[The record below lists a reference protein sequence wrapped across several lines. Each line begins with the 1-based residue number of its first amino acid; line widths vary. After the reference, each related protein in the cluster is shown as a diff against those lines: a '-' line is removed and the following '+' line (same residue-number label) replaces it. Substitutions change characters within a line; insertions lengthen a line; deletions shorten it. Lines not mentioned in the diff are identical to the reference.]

1 MVKPLSGAILAEKM
15 ANGTLTKEEQ
25 NAINAQRKKSKEAA
39 SLFTKQKEKNLQQG
53 KEYARGY
60 AIEAEKERR
69 VQAGLP
75 EYDVQQQTTN
85 PINEQ
90 QSGNVKKSKKQL
102 RHEYELEKAK
112 KYREKQQAKAEN
124 SEWKAQVHKESA
136 AEAKVAK
143 AEHNATTNPNANEKK
158 VHKELKKAEQI
169 NPGSTKN
176 VNEKE
181 LLNTLEEN
189 KAKAKAPTEFATK
202 QTGKG
207 VPTTPVKPVT
217 PTVAPSGT
225 GAVTGGAGTATG
237 GAATVTDIVPSG
249 AGAVTSEAGNVA
261 QTTAKT
267 GSKFA
272 KFLKKAGRI
281 GAALLVV
288 GGIFYGI
295 KKLFGGGDDDKK
307 TQANTPVQEQ
317 DTPAPA
323 DETKKPAKG
332 SDGETTPAPVGSDSP
347 TQPAKGGEK
356 ADDKAPADKKEPA
369 KVVPAP
375 VADDENKEDKVD
387 KKDNAE
393 KADKSEEA
401 RKRNDRTLPQN
412 YTVKKGDNVW
422 NIAKRRLQEMN
433 GKKPTDKE
441 IMNYTNELLKLNK
454 LEYEPDGYTVIIH
467 EGDNIEYTA

>member
-1 MVKPLSGAILAEKM
+1 MVKPLSGVLLAEKM
-15 ANGTLTKEEQ
+15 ANGTLTNEEQ

-53 KEYARGY
+53 QEFARGY
-60 AIEAEKERR
+60 AIETEKEKR
-69 VQAGLP
+69 VKEGRP
-75 EYDVQQQTTN
+75 EYD
-85 PINEQ
+85 IQ
-90 QSGNVKKSKKQL
+90 QSEPSKPLSKSEYRKQQAI
-102 RHEYELEKAK
+102 KN
-112 KYREKQQAKAEN
+112 REKQQAKAEN
-124 SEWKAQVHKESA
+124 SEWKAKVHQESA
-136 AEAKVAK
+136 AKAKVAK

-202 QTGKG
+202 QTVPE
-207 VPTTPVKPVT
+207 VPTTPVKPAT
-217 PTVAPSGT
+217 PTA
-225 GAVTGGAGTATG
+225 
-237 GAATVTDIVPSG
+237 PSG

-267 GSKFA
+267 GSKFT
-272 KFLKKAGRI
+272 KFLKKAGKI

-288 GGIFYGI
+288 GGLFYGI

-323 DETKKPAKG
+323 DKPAKG

-401 RKRNDRTLPQN
+401 KKRNDRTLPQN

-467 EGDNIEYTA
+467 KGDNIEYAA

>member
-39 SLFTKQKEKNLQQG
+39 SLFTKQKEKNLQKGQ
-53 KEYARGY
+53 EYARGY

-75 EYDVQQQTTN
+75 EYDVQQQG
-85 PINEQ
+85 P
-90 QSGNVKKSKKQL
+90 SKPLSKS
-102 RHEYELEKAK
+102 EY
-112 KYREKQQAKAEN
+112 RKQQAIKYRDAQQRRAEN
-124 SEWKAQVHKESA
+124 SKWKAQVHQESA
-136 AEAKVAK
+136 ANATVAN
-143 AEHNATTNPNANEKK
+143 AEHNAKTNPDANPKNIHKK
-158 VHKELKKAEQI
+158 VKNAEKI

-189 KAKAKAPTEFATK
+189 KAKAKAPTA
-202 QTGKG
+202 
-207 VPTTPVKPVT
+207 
-217 PTVAPSGT
+217 
-225 GAVTGGAGTATG
+225 
-237 GAATVTDIVPSG
+237 PSG
-249 AGAVTSEAGNVA
+249 AGAVTGEAGTATKTGTKVATEEASHVA
-261 QTTAKT
+261 QTAAKS
-267 GSKFA
+267 GSKFT
-272 KFLKKAGRI
+272 KFLKKGGKI
-281 GAALLVV
+281 GAALLVI
-288 GGIFYGI
+288 GGLFYGI

-317 DTPAPA
+317 KDTPAPA
-323 DETKKPAKG
+323 DKTKKPAKG

-347 TQPAKGGEK
+347 TQPAKGEEK
-356 ADDKAPADKKEPA
+356 ADDKAKPADKKDPA
-369 KVVPAP
+369 KATPAP
-375 VADDENKEDKVD
+375 VSGDEKETKESD
-387 KKDNAE
+387 
-393 KADKSEEA
+393 KADKPDKAENKNRA
-401 RKRNDRTLPQN
+401 LPKN

-433 GKKPTDKE
+433 GKKPTDRE

-467 EGDNIEYTA
+467 KGDNIEYAA

>member
-1 MVKPLSGAILAEKM
+1 MVKPLSGVLLAEKM
-15 ANGTLTKEEQ
+15 ANGTLTNEEQ

-53 KEYARGY
+53 QEFARGY
-60 AIEAEKERR
+60 AIETEKEKR
-69 VQAGLP
+69 VKEGRP
-75 EYDVQQQTTN
+75 EYD
-85 PINEQ
+85 IQ
-90 QSGNVKKSKKQL
+90 QSEPSKPLSKSEYRKQQAI
-102 RHEYELEKAK
+102 KN
-112 KYREKQQAKAEN
+112 REKQQAKAEN
-124 SEWKAQVHKESA
+124 SEWKAKVHQESA
-136 AEAKVAK
+136 AKAKVAK

-202 QTGKG
+202 QTGTG
-207 VPTTPVKPVT
+207 VPTTPAKPAT
-217 PTVAPSGT
+217 PTAPSGA
-225 GAVTGGAGTATG
+225 GAVT
-237 GAATVTDIVPSG
+237 SG

-261 QTTAKT
+261 QTTAKS
-267 GSKFA
+267 GSKFT
-272 KFLKKAGRI
+272 KFLKKGGKI
-281 GAALLVV
+281 GAALLVI
-288 GGIFYGI
+288 GGLFYGI
-295 KKLFGGGDDDKK
+295 KKLLGGGDDDKK

-317 DTPAPA
+317 KDTPAPA
-323 DETKKPAKG
+323 DKTKKPAKG

-347 TQPAKGGEK
+347 TQPAKGEEK
-356 ADDKAPADKKEPA
+356 ADDKAKPADKKDPA
-369 KVVPAP
+369 KATPAP
-375 VADDENKEDKVD
+375 VSDDENKEDKVD

-393 KADKSEEA
+393 KADKAEDKNRA
-401 RKRNDRTLPQN
+401 LPKN

>member
-1 MVKPLSGAILAEKM
+1 MVKPLSGVLLAEKM
-15 ANGTLTKEEQ
+15 ANGTLTNEEQ

-39 SLFTKQKEKNLQQG
+39 SLFTKQKEKNLQKGQ
-53 KEYARGY
+53 EFARGY

-69 VQAGLP
+69 VKAGLP
-75 EYDVQQQTTN
+75 EYD
-85 PINEQ
+85 IQ
-90 QSGNVKKSKKQL
+90 QSEPSKPLSKSEYRKQQAI
-102 RHEYELEKAK
+102 KN
-112 KYREKQQAKAEN
+112 REKQQAKAEN
-124 SEWKAQVHKESA
+124 SEWKAKVHQESA
-136 AEAKVAK
+136 AKAKVAK

-158 VHKELKKAEQI
+158 VHKELKNAERMS
-169 NPGSTKN
+169 PGSTAN

-181 LLNTLEEN
+181 LIETIEKN
-189 KAKAKAPTEFATK
+189 KAKATA
-202 QTGKG
+202 
-207 VPTTPVKPVT
+207 

-225 GAVTGGAGTATG
+225 GAVTG
-237 GAATVTDIVPSG
+237 
-249 AGAVTSEAGNVA
+249 EAGNVA

-267 GSKFA
+267 GSKFT
-272 KFLKKAGRI
+272 KFLKKAGKI

-288 GGIFYGI
+288 GGLFYGI

-317 DTPAPA
+317 KDTPAPA
-323 DETKKPAKG
+323 DKTKKPAKG

-347 TQPAKGGEK
+347 TQPAKGEEK
-356 ADDKAPADKKEPA
+356 ADDKAKPADKKDPA
-369 KVVPAP
+369 KATPAP

-401 RKRNDRTLPQN
+401 KKRNDRTLPQN

-467 EGDNIEYTA
+467 EGDNIAYTA

>member
-1 MVKPLSGAILAEKM
+1 MVKPLSGALLAEKM
-15 ANGTLTKEEQ
+15 ANGTLTNEEQ

-53 KEYARGY
+53 KEFARGY
-60 AIEAEKERR
+60 AIEAEKARR

-75 EYDVQQQTTN
+75 EYD
-85 PINEQ
+85 IQ
-90 QSGNVKKSKKQL
+90 QSTPSKPLSKSEYRKQQAI
-102 RHEYELEKAK
+102 KN
-112 KYREKQQAKAEN
+112 REKQQAKAEN

-176 VNEKE
+176 VNENK
-181 LLNTLEEN
+181 LLNILEEN
-189 KAKAKAPTEFATK
+189 KEQAKART
-202 QTGKG
+202 
-207 VPTTPVKPVT
+207 
-217 PTVAPSGT
+217 APSGT

-237 GAATVTDIVPSG
+237 ANKVATE
-249 AGAVTSEAGNVA
+249 EASHVA
-261 QTTAKT
+261 QTAAKS
-267 GSKFA
+267 GSKFT
-272 KFLKKAGRI
+272 KFLKKGGKI
-281 GAALLVV
+281 GAALLVI
-288 GGIFYGI
+288 GGLFYGI

-317 DTPAPA
+317 KDTPAPA
-323 DETKKPAKG
+323 DKTKKPAKG
-332 SDGETTPAPVGSDSP
+332 SDGETAPAPVGSDSP
-347 TQPAKGGEK
+347 TQPAKGEEK
-356 ADDKAPADKKEPA
+356 ADDKAKPADKKDPA
-369 KVVPAP
+369 KATPAP
-375 VADDENKEDKVD
+375 VSGDEKETKESD
-387 KKDNAE
+387 
-393 KADKSEEA
+393 KADKPDKAEDKNRA
-401 RKRNDRTLPQN
+401 LPKN

-433 GKKPTDKE
+433 GKKPTDRE

-467 EGDNIEYTA
+467 KGDNIEYAA

>member
-1 MVKPLSGAILAEKM
+1 MVKPLSGVLLAEKM
-15 ANGTLTKEEQ
+15 ANGTLTNEEQ

-53 KEYARGY
+53 QEFARGY
-60 AIEAEKERR
+60 AIETEKEKR
-69 VQAGLP
+69 VKEGRP
-75 EYDVQQQTTN
+75 EYD
-85 PINEQ
+85 IQ
-90 QSGNVKKSKKQL
+90 QSEPSKPLSKSEYRKQQAI
-102 RHEYELEKAK
+102 KN
-112 KYREKQQAKAEN
+112 REKQQAKAEN
-124 SEWKAQVHKESA
+124 SEWKAKVHQESA
-136 AEAKVAK
+136 AKAKVAK

-158 VHKELKKAEQI
+158 VHKELKNAERMS
-169 NPGSTKN
+169 PGSTAN

-181 LLNTLEEN
+181 LIETIEKN
-189 KAKAKAPTEFATK
+189 KAKAN
-202 QTGKG
+202 
-207 VPTTPVKPVT
+207 T

-225 GAVTGGAGTATG
+225 GAVTGEA
-237 GAATVTDIVPSG
+237 GAATKTVANGTKV
-249 AGAVTSEAGNVA
+249 ATEEASHVA
-261 QTTAKT
+261 QTAVKS
-267 GSKFA
+267 GSKFT
-272 KFLKKAGRI
+272 KFLKKGGKI
-281 GAALLVV
+281 GAALLVI
-288 GGIFYGI
+288 GGLFYGI

-317 DTPAPA
+317 KDTPAPA
-323 DETKKPAKG
+323 DKPAKG

-347 TQPAKGGEK
+347 TQPAKGEEK
-356 ADDKAPADKKEPA
+356 ADDKAKPADKKEPA

-375 VADDENKEDKVD
+375 VADDKNKEDKVD

-401 RKRNDRTLPQN
+401 KKRNDRTLPQN

-467 EGDNIEYTA
+467 EGDNIAYTA

>member
-1 MVKPLSGAILAEKM
+1 MVKPLSGVLLAEKM
-15 ANGTLTKEEQ
+15 ANGTLTNEEQ

-39 SLFTKQKEKNLQQG
+39 SLFTKQKEKNLQKGQ
-53 KEYARGY
+53 EFARGY
-60 AIEAEKERR
+60 AIETEKEKR
-69 VQAGLP
+69 VKEGRP
-75 EYDVQQQTTN
+75 EFD
-85 PINEQ
+85 IQ
-90 QSGNVKKSKKQL
+90 QSEPSKPLSKSEYRKQQAI
-102 RHEYELEKAK
+102 KN
-112 KYREKQQAKAEN
+112 REKQQAKAEN
-124 SEWKAQVHKESA
+124 SEWKAKVHQESA
-136 AEAKVAK
+136 AKAKVAK

-158 VHKELKKAEQI
+158 VHKELKNAERMS
-169 NPGSTKN
+169 PGSTAN

-181 LLNTLEEN
+181 LIETIEKN
-189 KAKAKAPTEFATK
+189 KAKAN
-202 QTGKG
+202 
-207 VPTTPVKPVT
+207 T
-217 PTVAPSGT
+217 PTA
-225 GAVTGGAGTATG
+225 
-237 GAATVTDIVPSG
+237 PSG

-267 GSKFA
+267 GSKFT
-272 KFLKKAGRI
+272 KFLKKAGKI

-288 GGIFYGI
+288 GGLFYGI

-356 ADDKAPADKKEPA
+356 ADDKAPADKKDPA

-467 EGDNIEYTA
+467 EGDNIAYTA

>member
-75 EYDVQQQTTN
+75 EYDVQQQE
-85 PINEQ
+85 PSKPLSKSEYRKQ
-90 QSGNVKKSKKQL
+90 QAIKN
-102 RHEYELEKAK
+102 
-112 KYREKQQAKAEN
+112 REKQQAKAEN
-124 SEWKAQVHKESA
+124 SDWKAKVHQESA
-136 AEAKVAK
+136 AKAKVAK

-158 VHKELKKAEQI
+158 VHKELKNAERMS
-169 NPGSTKN
+169 PGSTAN

-181 LLNTLEEN
+181 LIETIEKN
-189 KAKAKAPTEFATK
+189 KAKATA
-202 QTGKG
+202 
-207 VPTTPVKPVT
+207 

-225 GAVTGGAGTATG
+225 GAVTGEA
-237 GAATVTDIVPSG
+237 GAATKTVANGTKV
-249 AGAVTSEAGNVA
+249 ATEEASHVA
-261 QTTAKT
+261 QTAVKS
-267 GSKFA
+267 GSKFT
-272 KFLKKAGRI
+272 KFLKKAGKI

-288 GGIFYGI
+288 GGLFYGI

-317 DTPAPA
+317 KDTPAPA
-323 DETKKPAKG
+323 DKPAKG

-356 ADDKAPADKKEPA
+356 ADDKTPADKKDPVKA
-369 KVVPAP
+369 TPAP

-401 RKRNDRTLPQN
+401 KKRNDRTLPQN

-467 EGDNIEYTA
+467 EGDNIAYTA

>member
-1 MVKPLSGAILAEKM
+1 MVKVSRTRRGAAPQR
-15 ANGTLTKEEQ
+15 TLKDVRNEHKHGGKQDVGKGPSIFTKENNVTNNQ
-25 NAINAQRKKSKEAA
+25 N
-39 SLFTKQKEKNLQQG
+39 
-53 KEYARGY
+53 
-60 AIEAEKERR
+60 
-69 VQAGLP
+69 
-75 EYDVQQQTTN
+75 VQQQTTNQTSTTN

-202 QTGKG
+202 QTGTG
-207 VPTTPVKPVT
+207 VPTTPVKPAT
-217 PTVAPSGT
+217 PTAHSGA

-237 GAATVTDIVPSG
+237 ANKVATE
-249 AGAVTSEAGNVA
+249 EASHVA
-261 QTTAKT
+261 QTAAKS
-267 GSKFA
+267 GSKFT
-272 KFLKKAGRI
+272 KFLKKGGKI
-281 GAALLVV
+281 GAALLVI
-288 GGIFYGI
+288 GGLFYGI

-317 DTPAPA
+317 KDTPAPA
-323 DETKKPAKG
+323 DKTKKPAKG
-332 SDGETTPAPVGSDSP
+332 SDGETASAPVGSDSP
-347 TQPAKGGEK
+347 TQPAKGEEK
-356 ADDKAPADKKEPA
+356 ADDKAKPADKKDPA
-369 KVVPAP
+369 KATPAP
-375 VADDENKEDKVD
+375 VSGDEKETKESD
-387 KKDNAE
+387 
-393 KADKSEEA
+393 KADKPDKAEDKNRA
-401 RKRNDRTLPQN
+401 LPKN

-433 GKKPTDKE
+433 GKKPTDRE

-467 EGDNIEYTA
+467 KGDNIEYAA

>member
-1 MVKPLSGAILAEKM
+1 MVKPLSGVVMGDLI
-15 ANGTLTKEEQ
+15 ANGKATPSQLEQVKE
-25 NAINAQRKKSKEAA
+25 NNRNNFNIW
-39 SLFTKQKEKNLQQG
+39 QKEHNAKQ
-53 KEYARGY
+53 EYKRGM
-60 AIEAEKERR
+60 AIEFEKEKR

-202 QTGKG
+202 QTGTG
-207 VPTTPVKPVT
+207 VPAT
-217 PTVAPSGT
+217 PTA
-225 GAVTGGAGTATG
+225 
-237 GAATVTDIVPSG
+237 PSG
-249 AGAVTSEAGNVA
+249 AGAVTSEAGAVTGGAGAVTGEAGNVA

-267 GSKFA
+267 GSKFT
-272 KFLKKAGRI
+272 KFLKKAGKI

-288 GGIFYGI
+288 GGLFYGI

-356 ADDKAPADKKEPA
+356 ADDKAPADNKEPA

>member
-39 SLFTKQKEKNLQQG
+39 SLFTKQKEKNLQKGQ
-53 KEYARGY
+53 EYARGY

-75 EYDVQQQTTN
+75 EYDVQQST
-85 PINEQ
+85 PSKPLSKSEYRKQ
-90 QSGNVKKSKKQL
+90 QAIKN
-102 RHEYELEKAK
+102 
-112 KYREKQQAKAEN
+112 REKQQAKAEN

-136 AEAKVAK
+136 AKAKVAK

-176 VNEKE
+176 VNKKE
-181 LLNTLEEN
+181 LLNILEEN
-189 KAKAKAPTEFATK
+189 KENAKAP
-202 QTGKG
+202 
-207 VPTTPVKPVT
+207 VKPAT
-217 PTVAPSGT
+217 PTVAPSGA

-237 GAATVTDIVPSG
+237 AVSNGTKVATE
-249 AGAVTSEAGNVA
+249 EASHIA
-261 QTTAKT
+261 QTAAKS
-267 GSKFA
+267 GSKFT
-272 KFLKKAGRI
+272 KFLKKGGKI
-281 GAALLVV
+281 GAALLVI
-288 GGIFYGI
+288 GGLFYGI

-317 DTPAPA
+317 KDTPAPA
-323 DETKKPAKG
+323 DKTKKPAKG
-332 SDGETTPAPVGSDSP
+332 SDGETAPVGSDSP
-347 TQPAKGGEK
+347 TQPAKGEEK
-356 ADDKAPADKKEPA
+356 ADDKAKPADKKDPA
-369 KVVPAP
+369 KATPAP
-375 VADDENKEDKVD
+375 VSGDEKETKESD
-387 KKDNAE
+387 
-393 KADKSEEA
+393 KADKPDKAEDKNRA
-401 RKRNDRTLPQN
+401 LPKN

-433 GKKPTDKE
+433 GKKPTDRE

-467 EGDNIEYTA
+467 KGDNIEYAA

>member
-1 MVKPLSGAILAEKM
+1 MVKPLSGVLLAEKM
-15 ANGTLTKEEQ
+15 ANGTLTNEEQ

-39 SLFTKQKEKNLQQG
+39 SLFTKQKEKNLQKGQ
-53 KEYARGY
+53 EFARGY

-69 VQAGLP
+69 VKAGLP
-75 EYDVQQQTTN
+75 EYD
-85 PINEQ
+85 IQ
-90 QSGNVKKSKKQL
+90 QSEPSKPLSKSEYRKQQAI
-102 RHEYELEKAK
+102 KN
-112 KYREKQQAKAEN
+112 REKQQAKAEN
-124 SEWKAQVHKESA
+124 SEWKAKVHQESA
-136 AEAKVAK
+136 AKAKVAK
-143 AEHNATTNPNANEKK
+143 AEHNATINPNANEKK
-158 VHKELKKAEQI
+158 VHKELKNAERMS
-169 NPGSTKN
+169 PGSTAN

-181 LLNTLEEN
+181 LIETIEKN
-189 KAKAKAPTEFATK
+189 KAKAN
-202 QTGKG
+202 
-207 VPTTPVKPVT
+207 T

-225 GAVTGGAGTATG
+225 GAVTGEA
-237 GAATVTDIVPSG
+237 GAATKTVANGTKV
-249 AGAVTSEAGNVA
+249 ATEEASHVA
-261 QTTAKT
+261 QTAVKS
-267 GSKFA
+267 GSKFT
-272 KFLKKAGRI
+272 KFLKKGGKI
-281 GAALLVV
+281 GAALLVI
-288 GGIFYGI
+288 GGLFYGI

-317 DTPAPA
+317 KDTPAPA
-323 DETKKPAKG
+323 DKPAKG

-347 TQPAKGGEK
+347 TQPAKGEEK
-356 ADDKAPADKKEPA
+356 ADDKAKPADKKEPA

-401 RKRNDRTLPQN
+401 KKRNDRTLPQN

-467 EGDNIEYTA
+467 EGDNIAYTA

>member
-53 KEYARGY
+53 KEFARGY

-69 VQAGLP
+69 VKAGLP
-75 EYDVQQQTTN
+75 EYDVQQQE
-85 PINEQ
+85 PSKPLSKSEYRKQ
-90 QSGNVKKSKKQL
+90 QAIKN
-102 RHEYELEKAK
+102 
-112 KYREKQQAKAEN
+112 REKQQAKAEN
-124 SEWKAQVHKESA
+124 SEWKAQVHQESA
-136 AEAKVAK
+136 AKAKVAK
-143 AEHNATTNPNANEKK
+143 AEHNATTNPDANPKN
-158 VHKELKKAEQI
+158 VHKNLKNAEKI
-169 NPGSTKN
+169 NPGSTAG
-176 VNEKE
+176 VNENK
-181 LLNTLEEN
+181 LLNILEEN
-189 KAKAKAPTEFATK
+189 KEQAKART
-202 QTGKG
+202 
-207 VPTTPVKPVT
+207 
-217 PTVAPSGT
+217 APSGA
-225 GAVTGGAGTATG
+225 GAVTGGAGTATKTG
-237 GAATVTDIVPSG
+237 TKVATE
-249 AGAVTSEAGNVA
+249 EASHVA
-261 QTTAKT
+261 QTAAKS
-267 GSKFA
+267 GSKFT
-272 KFLKKAGRI
+272 KFLKKGGKI

-288 GGIFYGI
+288 GGLFYGI

-317 DTPAPA
+317 KDTPAPA
-323 DETKKPAKG
+323 DKPAKG

>member
-1 MVKPLSGAILAEKM
+1 MVKPLSGVLLAEKM
-15 ANGTLTKEEQ
+15 ANGTLTNEEQ

-53 KEYARGY
+53 QEFARGY

-69 VQAGLP
+69 VKAGLP
-75 EYDVQQQTTN
+75 EYD
-85 PINEQ
+85 IQ
-90 QSGNVKKSKKQL
+90 QSEPSKPLSKSEYRKQQAI
-102 RHEYELEKAK
+102 KN
-112 KYREKQQAKAEN
+112 REKQQAKAEN
-124 SEWKAQVHKESA
+124 SEWKAKVHQESA
-136 AEAKVAK
+136 AKAKVAK

-158 VHKELKKAEQI
+158 VHKELKNAERMS
-169 NPGSTKN
+169 PGSTAN

-181 LLNTLEEN
+181 LIETIEKN
-189 KAKAKAPTEFATK
+189 KAKAN
-202 QTGKG
+202 
-207 VPTTPVKPVT
+207 T

-225 GAVTGGAGTATG
+225 GAVTGEA
-237 GAATVTDIVPSG
+237 GAATKTVANGTKV
-249 AGAVTSEAGNVA
+249 ATEEASHVA
-261 QTTAKT
+261 QTAVKS
-267 GSKFA
+267 GSKFT
-272 KFLKKAGRI
+272 KFLKKGGKI
-281 GAALLVV
+281 GAALLVI
-288 GGIFYGI
+288 GGLFYGI

-317 DTPAPA
+317 KDTPAPA
-323 DETKKPAKG
+323 DKTKKPAKG

-347 TQPAKGGEK
+347 TQPAKGEEK
-356 ADDKAPADKKEPA
+356 ADDKAPADKKDPA
-369 KVVPAP
+369 KATPAP

-401 RKRNDRTLPQN
+401 KKRNDRTLPQN

-467 EGDNIEYTA
+467 KGDNIEYAA

>member
-1 MVKPLSGAILAEKM
+1 MVKPLSGVVMGDLI
-15 ANGTLTKEEQ
+15 ANGKATPSQLEQVKE
-25 NAINAQRKKSKEAA
+25 NNRNNFNIW
-39 SLFTKQKEKNLQQG
+39 QKEHNAKQ
-53 KEYARGY
+53 EYKRGM
-60 AIEAEKERR
+60 AIEFEKEKR

-75 EYDVQQQTTN
+75 EYDVQQQTTNQTSTTN

-202 QTGKG
+202 QTVTE
-207 VPTTPVKPVT
+207 VPAT
-217 PTVAPSGT
+217 PTA
-225 GAVTGGAGTATG
+225 
-237 GAATVTDIVPSG
+237 PSG

-267 GSKFA
+267 GSKFT
-272 KFLKKAGRI
+272 KFLKKGGKI
-281 GAALLVV
+281 GAALLVI
-288 GGIFYGI
+288 GGLFYGI

-317 DTPAPA
+317 KDTPAPA
-323 DETKKPAKG
+323 DKTKKPAKG
-332 SDGETTPAPVGSDSP
+332 SDGETAPAPVGSDSP
-347 TQPAKGGEK
+347 TQPAKGEEK
-356 ADDKAPADKKEPA
+356 ADDKAKPADKKDSA
-369 KVVPAP
+369 KATPAP
-375 VADDENKEDKVD
+375 VSGDEKETKESD
-387 KKDNAE
+387 
-393 KADKSEEA
+393 KADKPDKAEDKNRA
-401 RKRNDRTLPQN
+401 LPKN

-433 GKKPTDKE
+433 GKKPTDRE

-467 EGDNIEYTA
+467 KGDNIEYAA